1 MNTISNILQL
11 MRFYWRTEKKLY
23 LRLFLMFFS
32 IFLVKTAVIDFI
44 IMNVDTEV
52 YNFSHTAI
60 HAYIY
65 TGGTLIT
72 LSYLFDAIHHKQ
84 RAINYLSLPASNIEK
99 FLSRYILGVVGVP
112 LLINASML
120 GAAGVVTLFLKA
132 VDSMLSYQPS
142 SWESIFNYYYVSFHY
157 TTFKEA
163 LMGIRPWSSYFL
175 YCFWTYTVELA
186 FFSAFIWCGIAFRKA
201 GWVYAFIA
209 NFVLMALIVLILEIS
224 GAADYHTPPIAK
236 YMVRDSSIV
245 FILLFIF
252 LAYRSFCHAQIV
264 NRKFFTL

>member
-1 MNTISNILQL
+1 MNTISNILKL

-44 IMNVDTEV
+44 FMHTAIDV

-72 LSYLFDAIHHKQ
+72 LSYLFDDVHHKQ
-84 RAINYLSLPASNIEK
+84 RAINYLSLPANNIEK

-120 GAAGVVTLFLKA
+120 GAASVITLFLKA
-132 VDSMLSYQPS
+132 VDSMLSHQPS
-142 SWESIFNYYYVSFHY
+142 SWESIFNYYYVSFSY
-157 TTFKEA
+157 ATSKEA
-163 LMGIRPWSSYFL
+163 LMGFRPWSSYLL
-175 YCFWTYTVELA
+175 YCFWTYIFELA
-186 FFSAFIWCGIAFRKA
+186 FFSAFIWFGTAFRKA

-209 NFVLMALIVLILEIS
+209 NFVLIALIVLILEIS
-224 GAADYHTPPIAK
+224 GAADHPTPPIARHI
-236 YMVRDSSIV
+236 VRDSSIV
-245 FILLFIF
+245 FAILFTF
-252 LAYRSFCHAQIV
+252 LSYRSFCHAQIV